1 MEKGCSICKKDYKE
15 DEEAK
20 DKSACPECVLEYKDK
35 EHRLRNSNWNKFEA
49 KWFTPVEVLI
59 ISGILFSSSFVIFSA
74 IKLLVEVFKNAPS

>member
-1 MEKGCSICKKDYKE
+1 
-15 DEEAK
+15 
-20 DKSACPECVLEYKDK
+20 
-35 EHRLRNSNWNKFEA
+35 NSNWNKFEA